1 MRRVEEDESR
11 RARRTR
17 QPAAPDVGAR
27 RDATG
32 GVRAALVSFVYL
44 QYVCKKY
51 QTSYWTMT
59 AVTMLYEKVKGVF
72 HHRWCPKPLGA
83 LFDRIAGLVQKY
95 AARSR

>member
-1 MRRVEEDESR
+1 MYSYFCSPPFPNGQLVLH
-11 RARRTR
+11 
-17 QPAAPDVGAR
+17 
-27 RDATG
+27 